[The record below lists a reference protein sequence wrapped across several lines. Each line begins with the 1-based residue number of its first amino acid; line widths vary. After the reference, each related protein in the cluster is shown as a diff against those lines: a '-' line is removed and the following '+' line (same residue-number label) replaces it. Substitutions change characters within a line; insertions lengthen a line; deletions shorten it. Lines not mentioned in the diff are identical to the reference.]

1 MTREFCRRSFL
12 GRSAAATATATGFAL
27 GSWPVSR
34 AAGDE
39 AARPTAKD
47 TFALGRQGGKIPVI
61 LDTDIG
67 GDIDDT
73 WALVMLLKSPE
84 FDVKLVASDSGND
97 IYRARLIAKLLEV
110 AGRTDVP
117 VGIGCLPDD
126 KPGRQSAWVGDYD
139 LSKYPGTVHEDG
151 VGAIIDTIRASQDP
165 MTLIAIGPVPNLPE
179 ALRRAPDIAQRA
191 RFVGMHGS
199 VRRGYGGSE
208 KVAPEYNVRAN
219 PKALQ
224 AVFAAPWDV
233 TITPLDT
240 CGIVHLEGERFKKVY
255 RSEDPLVQALVE
267 NYRAWLAHQRKN
279 KRSPEVLT
287 KSSTLFDTVAIYLGL
302 SESLIE
308 MEELPIRVTDEGF
321 TVIDQGARKA
331 HCAMRWKSLAGFK
344 DDLVARLSGES

>member
-1 MTREFCRRSFL
+1 MTREFSRRSFL
-12 GRSAAATATATGFAL
+12 GRSFSATAAAAGVAL

-34 AAGDE
+34 VAGAE
-39 AARPTAKD
+39 PARPTAQD

-84 FDVKLVASDSGND
+84 LDVKLVTSDSGND
-97 IYRARLIAKLLEV
+97 VYRARLIAKLLEV

-126 KPGRQSAWVGDYD
+126 KPGPQSAWGGDYD
-139 LSKYPGTVHEDG
+139 LSRYPGTVHKDG
-151 VGAIIDTIRASQDP
+151 VGAILDTIRASQDP
-165 MTLIAIGPVPNLPE
+165 VTLIAIGPVPNLPE
-179 ALRRAPDIAQRA
+179 VLRRAPKIAQKA

-208 KVAPEYNVRAN
+208 KVSPEYNVRAN

-224 AVFAAPWDV
+224 EVFAAPWDI

-240 CGIVHLEGERFKKVY
+240 
-255 RSEDPLVQALVE
+255 
-267 NYRAWLAHQRKN
+267 
-279 KRSPEVLT
+279 
-287 KSSTLFDTVAIYLGL
+287 
-302 SESLIE
+302 
-308 MEELPIRVTDEGF
+308 
-321 TVIDQGARKA
+321 
-331 HCAMRWKSLAGFK
+331 
-344 DDLVARLSGES
+344 